1 MIDGAVGNPTELELR
16 FGLAGALNAGPA
28 IVRIGASQVGQIDV
42 DGVGVDIDEA
52 GGFGQLNVDD
62 RLRATG

>member
-1 MIDGAVGNPTELELR
+1 
-16 FGLAGALNAGPA
+16 
-28 IVRIGASQVGQIDV
+28 VRIGASQVGQIDV